1 MWVCERCKTNNEDDR
16 YQCKKCKNFNGYASE
31 IHVRWL
37 DFLAMGSTVSRLFS
51 LPLTELRRGFPL

>member
-37 DFLAMGSTVSRLFS
+37 DWTCTSCGIQNGGGFSTCYKCGKKR
-51 LPLTELRRGFPL
+51 